1 MTLTGSTRTR
11 AHSVNEVRNSRM
23 RPKFLA
29 GALVLAGL
37 LVGCGKDD
45 GGAKTYAEMAWED
58 VVVQVNDHKLRKG
71 EMEEFWRMN
80 LKMVAAMP
88 KQERAAAQRRVAQDM
103 LAYPRRFIDRALL
116 VDEAK
121 RLKVLTESQATVCSE
136 ILLSALAKSKGMTK
150 DEFFA
155 KYSDSIWY
163 HRKVAE
169 ARTWIDAL
177 TAKEIRVP
185 VDVTPQVVS
194 NYLGLIAE
202 ETAASQATN
211 RANFAML
218 ERLREDV
225 RTGRAVFTNVADR
238 ISVDDWDVGEVTRR
252 GFDAS
257 ATVRAAIFKAEA
269 GEVVGPFED
278 QDGYELYQVAKITP
292 SEKDSQGREVQP
304 ESRSIYRIEI
314 AKADEPVQM
323 DFKQAEADFN
333 HQMLMAAINR
343 RLELLKTNGVN
354 RIVWPHGKHL
364 WDARE
369 GAR

>member
-1 MTLTGSTRTR
+1 MHKVHL
-11 AHSVNEVRNSRM
+11 
-23 RPKFLA
+23 KIA
-29 GALVLAGL
+29 GLLILAGL
-37 LVGCGKDD
+37 FAGCRKDD
-45 GGAKTYAEMAWED
+45 NGEKTYAELAWKD
-58 VVVQVNDHKLRKG
+58 VIVQVNDHKLRKS

-88 KQERAAAQRRVAQDM
+88 KQEQEAARQRVMQDM

-121 RLKVLTESQATVCSE
+121 RLKVLTESQATVCTE

-169 ARTWIDAL
+169 SRTWIDAL
-177 TAKEIRVP
+177 TARDIKVP
-185 VDVTPQVVS
+185 VDATPQVVS
-194 NYLGLIAE
+194 NYLGVIAE
-202 ETAASQATN
+202 ETAAAQATN

-225 RTGRAVFTNVADR
+225 RTGKAVFTNVADR
-238 ISVDDWDVGEVTRR
+238 ISIDNWDVGEVSRR
-252 GFDAS
+252 GLDAS
-257 ATVRAAIFKAEA
+257 ATVRAAIFKAKA

-278 QDGYELYQVAKITP
+278 PEGFELYQVARITP
-292 SEKDSQGREVQP
+292 PEKDAQGREVQP
-304 ESRSIYRIEI
+304 ESRYIYRIEI

-323 DFKQAEADFN
+323 DFKQAERDFN
-333 HQMLMAAINR
+333 HQMLMSAINQ

-354 RIVWPHGKHL
+354 RIVWPHGKNL
-364 WDARE
+364 WGKKKGDK
-369 GAR
+369 

>member
-1 MTLTGSTRTR
+1 MD
-11 AHSVNEVRNSRM
+11 EIRNSRA
-23 RPKFLA
+23 RLEFLA

-37 LVGCGKDD
+37 LAGCRKGD
-45 GGAKTYAEMAWED
+45 GGERTYAEMAWKD
-58 VVVQVNDHKLRKG
+58 VIVQVNDHKLRKG

-88 KQERAAAQRRVAQDM
+88 KQEREAAHRRVVQDM

-155 KYSDSIWY
+155 KYADTIWY

-169 ARTWIDAL
+169 TRTWIDAL
-177 TAKEIRVP
+177 TAKEIKVP

-202 ETAASQATN
+202 ETVASQATN

-225 RTGRAVFTNVADR
+225 RTGKAVFTNVADR
-238 ISVDDWDVGEVTRR
+238 ISVDDWDIGEVTRR

-257 ATVRAAIFKAEA
+257 ATVRAAIFKAKS
-269 GEVVGPFED
+269 GDVVGPFENEE
-278 QDGYELYQVAKITP
+278 GYELYQVAEITP
-292 SEKDSQGREVQP
+292 PEKDSQGREVQP
-304 ESRSIYRIEI
+304 ESRYIYRIEI

-354 RIVWPHGKHL
+354 KIVWPHGKNL
-364 WDARE
+364 WGMKKGVR
-369 GAR
+369 